1 MDKKLS
7 QSEGEQQR
15 IKDKT
20 LSSIGLTITIDGTEY
35 TNSLQI
41 YKEIE
46 ERTEKLIALL
56 KEIEAA

>member
-1 MDKKLS
+1 MLIEIVLAHDIL
-7 QSEGEQQR
+7 
-15 IKDKT
+15 
-20 LSSIGLTITIDGTEY
+20 GLPYPGACPHGYSTH
-35 TNSLQI
+35 SLQI